1 MTTVAGPGPRPLP
14 RRVPSPGK
22 LARTLR
28 AHRSAPAFAEP
39 TVRAVV
45 ARYGL
50 ELAGS
55 SRALPE
61 GARSDNLMVPTASGT
76 VVVKRYPARAA
87 VPAIQHEHSISRR
100 LAAGGYPVAPLRTG
114 LDGST
119 WCTVEDRHFA
129 VSGLVEGVSL
139 SGCYL
144 SPTGDAPL
152 YRTAGALLA
161 WFHTELIDFDPEGHH
176 HLGLQMRSPHAG
188 GMVEAPLAALE
199 RLERDVVASGLTN
212 RTERWLAA
220 RTELIGAHLR
230 EVAARLAQCELT
242 IGVIHGDYGLHNL
255 TFTREGQPTVHD
267 LELARVEPLL
277 VDVIVVLSRSS
288 RRCGRAFLEGYR
300 SIRSIPSAD
309 WDALPDLWQHYRLSG
324 AVRSWRNFRDQG
336 GLRRLAT
343 ARHRVEESARIAAQG
358 VGAWQ

>member
-1 MTTVAGPGPRPLP
+1 VTTLAPTTSHGLP
-14 RRVPSPGK
+14 WRMPSPGK

-28 AHRSAPAFAEP
+28 SRRSAPAFGAP
-39 TVRAVV
+39 TVRAVSS
-45 ARYGL
+45 RYGL
-50 ELAGS
+50 EPLGPT
-55 SRALPE
+55 RALPE
-61 GARSDNLMVPTASGT
+61 GARSDNLIVPTATGA

-87 VPAIQHEHSISRR
+87 VLAIQHEHSIARR
-100 LAAGGYPVAPLRTG
+100 LAVCGFPVAPLRTG
-114 LDGST
+114 LDGAS

-129 VSGLVEGVSL
+129 VSDLVEGVSL

-144 SPTGDAPL
+144 PPTSRASL
-152 YRTAGALLA
+152 HRTAGALLA

-176 HLGLQMRSPHAG
+176 HLGLQTRSPRAG
-188 GMVEAPLAALE
+188 GMAEEPLAALR
-199 RLERDVVASGLTN
+199 RLERDVASTGPTD
-212 RTERWLAA
+212 RTERWLADRA
-220 RTELIGAHLR
+220 EMIGAHLC
-230 EVAARLAQCELT
+230 ELAERLSQRELT

-343 ARHRVEESARIAAQG
+343 ARQRVEESARIAAQG